1 MLTTLFGRLFP
12 GAGAGNPSAQ
22 GKKGLK
28 IELTL
33 IRFVPE
39 PISEGGTVSSA
50 AEALCWLDLAT
61 DSDCIIEASAWEG
74 KFSLGDFILWC
85 SGDFASARIDEHRSH
100 QGRHL
105 DSTFTAPDTVAFKD
119 DDGSSYHPAGDLI
132 VPRQLAMDA
141 LRAWLSGH
149 ERPPMLQWD

>member
-12 GAGAGNPSAQ
+12 GAGADKLSEQ
-22 GKKGLK
+22 DKKGRK

-39 PISEGGTVSSA
+39 PISESSTVRSA

-74 KFSLGDFILWC
+74 KFSWGDFILWC
-85 SGDFASARIDEHRSH
+85 SGDFASARIGEHCSH

-105 DSTFTAPDTVAFKD
+105 DSTFAVPDTVAFKD
-119 DDGSSYHPAGDLI
+119 DDGSSYHPAKDLI

-141 LRAWLSGH
+141 LRAWLSGQ